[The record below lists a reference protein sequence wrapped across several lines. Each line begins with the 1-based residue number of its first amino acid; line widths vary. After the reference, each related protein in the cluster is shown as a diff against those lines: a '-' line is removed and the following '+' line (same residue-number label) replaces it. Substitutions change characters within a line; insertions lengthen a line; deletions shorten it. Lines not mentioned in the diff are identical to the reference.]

1 MYSWPVNIQGKN
13 LLQTNITEKQHR
25 TVRRNGKRSAIVW
38 VFSPPEI
45 LDLYDGLNVKQPV
58 TDA

>member
-25 TVRRNGKRSAIVW
+25 TVRSNGKRSSIVW